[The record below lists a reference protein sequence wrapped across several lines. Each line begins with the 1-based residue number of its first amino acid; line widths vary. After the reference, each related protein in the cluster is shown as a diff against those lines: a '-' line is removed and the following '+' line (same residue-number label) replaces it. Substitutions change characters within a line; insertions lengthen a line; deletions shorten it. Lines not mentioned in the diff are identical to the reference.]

1 MTEMPV
7 TKRGPSPVRHERGQV
22 LALLALMIVVLVGV
36 IGLAVDLGRIYI
48 EKAQLSRALDA
59 AALAGTLEL
68 PDTAMAESE
77 ARDYLGYNMPRAEF
91 LAPDIDVPNQRV
103 TIRAK
108 SPVDMVFLRLVG
120 IDEYEVHAEA
130 QAGASSLG
138 DADLPLDVTVL
149 LDDTGTMASGCT
161 DEQRTTPGA
170 SQSSPTCPIGLT
182 RNAAKDFLGVLAQ
195 GGTLP
200 VATNVGFLSF
210 RGCYADTNLNPLD
223 EPAPPPWR
231 PLRGCVKFSDTI
243 ALSNS
248 VSAIEAK
255 IDTMRAA
262 GGFPGTNL
270 CLGFA
275 QAGDNIFGAGSRAD
289 ARKVVIILT
298 DGENR
303 YSDFSHQDV
312 PVANSLPTPNRQ
324 LANPAPN
331 TYPSSTNDSNGSPS
345 SDGSVNNCWPGG
357 PTLDATAYGSD
368 YDSRIN
374 DLDEKT
380 LEQADSLKEDDVEIF
395 VVGYG
400 VNGAADPGTTCDSA
414 MRARVGSFSGRNQ
427 TGTSDTQ
434 GDRELAKCIASSKEG
449 TNDHYFE
456 TNAAGLSDVFTYIA
470 QVITYRL
477 VK

>member
-1 MTEMPV
+1 MIATSAKPH
-7 TKRGPSPVRHERGQV
+7 RRRERGQV
-22 LALLALMIVVLVGV
+22 LMILALLIVVLVAV

-48 EKAQLSRALDA
+48 EKAELSRALDA

-68 PDTAMAESE
+68 PDSAAAESE
-77 ARDYLGYNMPRAEF
+77 AREYLSYNMPRAEF

-103 TIRAK
+103 TIKAK
-108 SPVDMVFLRLVG
+108 SPVPMLFLRIVG
-120 IDEYEVHAEA
+120 IEEYAVEAEA

-161 DEQRTTPGA
+161 DTQRTTPSA
-170 SQSSPTCPIGLT
+170 SQSSPACPIGLT
-182 RNAAKDFLGVLAQ
+182 RNAAKDFLDVLAQ

-210 RGCYADTNLNPLD
+210 RGCYADTNINPLN
-223 EPAPPPWR
+223 EPAPPPWY

-243 ALSNS
+243 DLSNS
-248 VSAIEAK
+248 VAAIEAK

-262 GGFPGTNL
+262 GGYPGTNL
-270 CLGFA
+270 CLGLA
-275 QAGDNIFGAGSRAD
+275 QGGLNLFGPGSRSG
-289 ARKVVIILT
+289 ARKVLIILT

-303 YSDFSHQDV
+303 YSDNSHMDV
-312 PVANSLPTPNRQ
+312 AIANTVPTPNRH

-331 TYPSSTNDSNGSPS
+331 TYPSSTSDTNGSPS
-345 SDGSVNNCWPGG
+345 SDGTVNNCWPSG
-357 PTLDATAYGSD
+357 PSLDTTAYGSD
-368 YDSRIN
+368 YDTRIN

-380 LEQADSLKEDDVEIF
+380 LEQADDLKSNDVEIF

-400 VNGAADPGTTCDSA
+400 VNGSSDPGTTCDA
-414 MRARVGSFSGRNQ
+414 TMRARVGSFSSRQ
-427 TGTSDTQ
+427 TTGSSDTQ
-434 GDRELAKCIASSKEG
+434 GDRELAKCIASSKQG

-456 TNAAGLSDVFTYIA
+456 TSATGLSDVFTYIA
-470 QVITYRL
+470 QVVTYRL